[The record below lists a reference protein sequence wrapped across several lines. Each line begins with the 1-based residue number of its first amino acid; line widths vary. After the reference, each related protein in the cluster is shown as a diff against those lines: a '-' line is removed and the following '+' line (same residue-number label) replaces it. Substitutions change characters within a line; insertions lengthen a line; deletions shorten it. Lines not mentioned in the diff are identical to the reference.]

1 MTKFSAI
8 DSGGIMQKYTM
19 SNTSGFSN
27 EQVSY
32 NTDEQNQEPQKI
44 YLYPPQPLSR
54 EEFGDIVIRENIS
67 LMDDNEFVETFGKD
81 RQEIDDPF
89 TYIAQHQELSDNIVN
104 QSNLL
109 LANTM
114 HKVLDLAL
122 DNRIAD
128 AQNILLNLSRFSED
142 DQRYISAVEGEKAPY
157 ELPKYI
163 KSRFA
168 NIEEISAIIGFVE
181 SLEAAHTAANA
192 ETSGFTLYTAET
204 INSEFENFE
213 LNLSEEQ
220 QAKMYYLASRLFRKA
235 NFVPG
240 CYTEPAPGPGE
251 IESLKKVLDKTSD
264 IKLIACCRT
273 NRFKAGTFDDKALII
288 AYKRALT
295 NENHPYRR
303 YKINTQ
309 IGDLY
314 RERVKNNKVSFN
326 RHNAEDIKN
335 LRKAELYYITAKE
348 EAPENEKLNALK
360 KIAELQKL
368 LGNKAKWAETK
379 EEMAY
384 SPQFTPT
391 DRCQALISLAVAMQD
406 EAGFVYM
413 EKALKEI
420 KKSKLKKGEKD
431 RLFDL
436 ASESAQEMTRKE
448 EILSSVN
455 TSIANYKL
463 TPNKQRVRRQTERE

>member
-1 MTKFSAI
+1 MTKFSTT
-8 DSGGIMQKYTM
+8 DSGGIMQQYTV
-19 SNTSGFSN
+19 SNSGGFEEN
-27 EQVSY
+27 QVSY
-32 NTDEQNQEPQKI
+32 NTDEQNKEPQKI

-54 EEFGDIVIRENIS
+54 EEFGDIVIRENIN
-67 LMDDNEFVETFGKD
+67 LMDDAEFVELFGKTK
-81 RQEIDDPF
+81 QEIEDPVAC
-89 TYIAQHQELSDNIVN
+89 IAQDEELSEKIIT
-104 QSNLL
+104 QSNLM
-109 LANTM
+109 LAATM
-114 HKVLDLAL
+114 YKIQDLAL

-128 AQNILLNLSRFSED
+128 AQNILLNLSKFSED
-142 DQRYISAVEGEKAPY
+142 DQRYISAVEGENAPY

-163 KSRFA
+163 KSRFT
-168 NIEEISAIIGFVE
+168 NIEEISALIGFVE
-181 SLEAAHTAANA
+181 AIEAAHTAVNA
-192 ETSGFTLYTAET
+192 ETAGFTLYTAET

-213 LNLSEEQ
+213 PDLSEEQ

-240 CYTEPAPGPGE
+240 CYTEPTPGTGE

-264 IKLIACCRT
+264 TKLIACCRT
-273 NRFKAGTFDDKALII
+273 SRFKAGTFDDKALII
-288 AYKRALT
+288 AYKRALA
-295 NENHPYRR
+295 NETHPYRR

-314 RERVKNNKVSFN
+314 RDRFKNNKVSFN
-326 RHNAEDIKN
+326 RQNAEDIKN

-348 EAPENEKLNALK
+348 EAPDNEKLNALK

-391 DRCQALISLAVAMQD
+391 DRCQALISLAVAMKD

-420 KKSKLKKGEKD
+420 KKSKLKKAEKH
-431 RLFDL
+431 RLYDL
-436 ASESAQEMTRKE
+436 ASESAPEMTRKE

-455 TSIANYKL
+455 SSIANYKL
-463 TPNKQRVRRQTERE
+463 TPNKLRVRKQTERE